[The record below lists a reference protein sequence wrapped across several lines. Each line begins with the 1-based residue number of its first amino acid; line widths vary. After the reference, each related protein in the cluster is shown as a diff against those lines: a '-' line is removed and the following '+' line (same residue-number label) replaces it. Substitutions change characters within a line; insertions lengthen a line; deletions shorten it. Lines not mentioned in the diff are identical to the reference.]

1 MGNWTVDF
9 ENLSVEKLSTII
21 GKCCEDRDSLV
32 EKDETIVELE
42 KKKSRDSV
50 DLITGIVETL

>member
-21 GKCCEDRDSLV
+21 GKCWEDRDSLV